1 MASTYSLFPS
11 PKIPRRKTDSYQADH
26 FPRTWDQESEAEAFP
41 SFDPDTLLDSF
52 FRMGPY
58 DQGGGGSDTAA
69 ERLYFSIQPSQESLV
84 NSRSMP
90 LSPERESVLLPESN
104 FGRSYRS
111 YSLQPR
117 HHSPEKPLPPTPL
130 QSVETTMSLQLVQ
143 KPMPLQP
150 HQRAKKRSHRTITPS
165 QLEKLSRAVTPTP
178 KTSTDWSTS
187 STLKSSFS
195 STESTVAPMIEI
207 TTVSS
212 RRRSTI
218 DCSPKSYPLRRS
230 SVQGRRKLPGQRKVS
245 FSSSSTFPI
254 SVNTTGL
261 PMDENPAYVSARSSP
276 GLPNHQHHLSASS
289 TFSDPFA
296 GFDCQVDET
305 SGWEPDSD
313 DEPTRVLRKK
323 FSRKLNTTERT
334 RASSLSKPPPVP
346 KPGPVAVRRHSSFP
360 DTIKK
365 HTVRVSDGSTATTVS
380 TASTIAQQSTRSTA
394 RSSLSQST
402 TLLRN
407 STEAPRNEQND
418 SRVVVAKLAHSP
430 SLAALPGKKK
440 VKFGRRIKCWLS
452 KTTS

>member
-1 MASTYSLFPS
+1 MASSYSLFPS

-26 FPRTWDQESEAEAFP
+26 FQRSWGQDSDVEEFP

-52 FRMGPY
+52 FSMGPY

-69 ERLYFSIQPSQESLV
+69 ERLYFSIQPSQESLL

-90 LSPERESVLLPESN
+90 LSQGRDSVLLPETN
-104 FGRSYRS
+104 FGRS
-111 YSLQPR
+111 YSLQPSY
-117 HHSPEKPLPPTPL
+117 HSPEKPLPPTPI
-130 QSVETTMSLQLVQ
+130 QPVEKPVQ

-150 HQRAKKRSHRTITPS
+150 HQRARKRSHRTITPS
-165 QLEKLSRAVTPTP
+165 QLEALSRAVTPTP
-178 KTSTDWSTS
+178 KTSNEWSTS

-207 TTVSS
+207 TTVPS

-230 SVQGRRKLPGQRKVS
+230 SVQGRKKLPGQRKVS
-245 FSSSSTFPI
+245 FSSSPTLPI
-254 SVNTTGL
+254 SFNIAGV
-261 PMDENPAYVSARSSP
+261 PIDENPAYVSAQSSP
-276 GLPNHQHHLSASS
+276 SLPSHQHHLSAPSA
-289 TFSDPFA
+289 FSDPFA
-296 GFDCQVDET
+296 GFDSQAGET
-305 SGWEPDSD
+305 SAWEPDSDD

-323 FSRKLNTTERT
+323 FSRKLNSERT
-334 RASSLSKPPPVP
+334 RAASMSKPPSMP
-346 KPGPVAVRRHSSFP
+346 KPGPAAPRRHSSFP

-380 TASTIAQQSTRSTA
+380 TTSTIAQQSTRSTA

-407 STEAPRNEQND
+407 STEAPRSEQD
-418 SRVVVAKLAHSP
+418 DPRVVVPKLAHSP

-452 KTTS
+452 KTTR